1 MKCCANCEWSISP
14 ELEEEILEEQGYQ
27 EDDINRPHAG
37 DCVIGMEHD
46 ENYYCSS
53 HQYLQGIEEN
63 TIINN
68 KRHSKKLLLINKKEV
83 KK

>member
-14 ELEEEILEEQGYQ
+14 ELEEESLEEQGYQ

-46 ENYYCSS
+46 KNYYCS
-53 HQYLQGIEEN
+53 
-63 TIINN
+63 
-68 KRHSKKLLLINKKEV
+68 
-83 KK
+83 